1 MRGATIEEGK
11 NMDHV
16 TYPPIY
22 NLLTTEKLKKKYQSH
37 KSLLVIANGT
47 TCV

>member
-11 NMDHV
+11 NMDHI

-22 NLLTTEKLKKKYQSH
+22 NLLTTEELKKYRSH
-37 KSLLVIANGT
+37 KSLVIANGT
-47 TCV
+47 TCI